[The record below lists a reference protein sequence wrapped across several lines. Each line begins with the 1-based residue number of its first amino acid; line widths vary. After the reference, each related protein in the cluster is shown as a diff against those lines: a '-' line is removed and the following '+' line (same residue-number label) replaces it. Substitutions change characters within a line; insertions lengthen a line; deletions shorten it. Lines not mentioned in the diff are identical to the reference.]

1 VLNIATLNNQF
12 VLQLTKQFPLNFPPE
27 DVVLTNVECDNQ
39 NNIHVLIDFPKIASS
54 KKKKDIRDFYLYSY
68 FHDKQELIEYKMGD
82 DTLIIEDIAITVNN
96 VQNEV
101 LVGGLYKSLLD
112 KQHNGS
118 FMIRLDITEKI
129 IKLNSFEQIDKS
141 FINKIN
147 STMLSSELDG
157 FDDIYIRKLIARS
170 DGGCIIVAEKFY
182 ETRQTYTYYVNGYPQ
197 TSFKS
202 VYNYDE
208 IIFLNKKPDGTTEN
222 KNFIKKK
229 QSSMQDGGYYSS
241 FITMNTNDR
250 IAFIYNSDVST
261 ESDVMISS
269 FAPDGQ
275 LDTRVLIKSLSF
287 YISVM
292 PSEFKQ
298 ISHNAMLA
306 GTMKDKRFSL
316 MRITF

>member
-1 VLNIATLNNQF
+1 
-12 VLQLTKQFPLNFPPE
+12 
-27 DVVLTNVECDNQ
+27 
-39 NNIHVLIDFPKIASS
+39 
-54 KKKKDIRDFYLYSY
+54 
-68 FHDKQELIEYKMGD
+68 
-82 DTLIIEDIAITVNN
+82 
-96 VQNEV
+96 
-101 LVGGLYKSLLD
+101 
-112 KQHNGS
+112 
-118 FMIRLDITEKI
+118 
-129 IKLNSFEQIDKS
+129 
-141 FINKIN
+141 
-147 STMLSSELDG
+147 
-157 FDDIYIRKLIARS
+157 
-170 DGGCIIVAEKFY
+170 
-182 ETRQTYTYYVNGYPQ
+182 
-197 TSFKS
+197 
-202 VYNYDE
+202 
-208 IIFLNKKPDGTTEN
+208 
-222 KNFIKKK
+222 
-229 QSSMQDGGYYSS
+229 MQDGGYYSS